1 MIKGPAD
8 GWRAEGAPQLPSIR
22 HHLRSPWSFIACL
35 IALLLLSACEGPQ
48 TKILRTPMVHDYGE
62 DAIGENRCERR
73 VPPQGEKDQFGG
85 WKFQDG
91 GSRYLVKVPVN
102 YEESRMHPL
111 LVVFSPAGASA
122 EDNERFTR
130 LTPVATEKGFVV
142 AYIAS
147 RPMSLASVKAQAK
160 VIGTLMA
167 GWCIDPKQ
175 VFFAGHS
182 DGGTVSTI
190 LALLPESR
198 GVASGIA
205 VSAAGVLPLDTQ
217 PMGCPSK
224 PLKVLLMHAED
235 DTHFPGYG
243 RKMAQWWSQCFRC
256 TGVEAKPDAK
266 GCRNYIGC
274 ESSELKFCEGS
285 GGHIKWPAMQ
295 SEMLNFFLSKQLDN
309 PRGQ

>member
-1 MIKGPAD
+1 
-8 GWRAEGAPQLPSIR
+8 
-22 HHLRSPWSFIACL
+22 
-35 IALLLLSACEGPQ
+35 
-48 TKILRTPMVHDYGE
+48 
-62 DAIGENRCERR
+62 
-73 VPPQGEKDQFGG
+73 
-85 WKFQDG
+85 
-91 GSRYLVKVPVN
+91 
-102 YEESRMHPL
+102 
-111 LVVFSPAGASA
+111 
-122 EDNERFTR
+122 
-130 LTPVATEKGFVV
+130 
-142 AYIAS
+142 
-147 RPMSLASVKAQAK
+147 MSLASVKAQAK

-224 PLKVLLMHAED
+224 PLNVLLMHAED

-285 GGHIKWPAMQ
+285 GGHTKWPAMQ
-295 SEMLNFFLSKQLDN
+295 SEMLNFFCRNNWTTQGDDN
-309 PRGQ
+309 EVLVKNCSNGHLWRWHCTSSCVAFFSAVLQHGSADGNGARWPQHGSGQVCAQGRSLFYAFRWLPAQQ